1 MSATYAETTSARNFR
16 EFRHE
21 PCPICGR
28 RGWCRRFD
36 DGGIECMRVE
46 SPSPTRNRGWMHW
59 PGGRPDDLC
68 ERITAV
74 PPPPP
79 RPTVDAE
86 LADRAYRA
94 LLKCL
99 TLSDAHRTA
108 LHERGI
114 TDQQIASHGYVT
126 GPIDLEARHVLAV
139 AVAADI
145 EHEVAGAVPGFVC
158 DKQGRLNLACGDAEL
173 LIPVSDAQGR
183 VIGIYRR
190 PDAPGEGGKYRWL
203 SGGDRPGSIGQD
215 GNTVHVA
222 YPLESVSTRHVVVT
236 EGPIKANIVADRLRC
251 MVLAVPGVNS
261 IGGVAAALEAIGDI
275 EDVAIAYD
283 QDAEINPHVAA
294 AEMKLAHQLVA
305 AGYRVARWTWSLEDG
320 KGIDDLLAAGLLP
333 FPIVHPA
340 HLSPGSGGKTAG
352 EASDERR
359 LTQLQAQHDAVL
371 ISNQARARIQR
382 NTRLPARP
390 MASVV
395 AGVFAQAATASK
407 PAGPFAD
414 RVPRGFVLAPV
425 RELSLDA
432 GTKPNNGGR
441 QLAKLE
447 SARLVAR
454 YTVEEAAPPG
464 SADPETGEILK
475 TPRRIVRHFI
485 AIPGHEDEPVTP
497 TAVRELVDRMAT
509 YESGVPERRGGKRTP
524 RCKDHPHAEVIREF
538 VDVCSVCR
546 TVLNDGE
553 YPLPPMLLE
562 PVPAVEQSLL
572 DRDETQTKEQGE
584 RSLDTNN
591 DPPGNRPIAHKV
603 DATVLPS
610 PIEQSLLD
618 RRAAAVVDL
627 LQRYGRANDDPV
639 DDLVEGPPSPKP
651 LPLFPIGSAR
661 CEVCGVGI
669 VEGQRHCQDCD
680 PRTR

>member
-1 MSATYAETTSARNFR
+1 
-16 EFRHE
+16 
-21 PCPICGR
+21 
-28 RGWCRRFD
+28 
-36 DGGIECMRVE
+36 
-46 SPSPTRNRGWMHW
+46 MHW
-59 PGGRPDDLC
+59 PDGRPDDWR
-68 ERITAV
+68 ERIAALAAR
-74 PPPPP
+74 PMPAARP
-79 RPTVDAE
+79 RVDSGQLGAAFRE
-86 LADRAYRA
+86 LLKHCPLSEVHRAYLR
-94 LLKCL
+94 
-99 TLSDAHRTA
+99 
-108 LHERGI
+108 ERGL
-114 TDQQIASHGYVT
+114 TDEQIDRHGYGTLPVDRVT
-126 GPIDLEARHVLAV
+126 RSRIAAAV
-139 AVAADI
+139 ADALGWDPVGVA
-145 EHEVAGAVPGFVC
+145 PGFIRK
-158 DKQGRLNLACGDAEL
+158 DGRPEL
-173 LIPVSDAQGR
+173 VDLSGILIPFRSAQD
-183 VIGIYRR
+183 VIGGLQVRLDN
-190 PDAPGEGGKYRWL
+190 PDRGPRYVWFSDGGKH
-203 SGGDRPGSIGQD
+203 GGIRQD
-215 GNTVHVA
+215 GHVVHVA
-222 YPLESVSTRHVVVT
+222 RPARLVSTKRVVVT
-236 EGPIKANIVADRLRC
+236 EGPIKGNITADRVNC
-251 MVLAVPGVNS
+251 MVLAVAGIANTAGV
-261 IGGVAAALEAIGDI
+261 VEALAALGDV
-275 EDVAIAYD
+275 EEVTLAFDADGEHNHNVATAD
-283 QDAEINPHVAA
+283 
-294 AEMKLAHQLVA
+294 MKLGCQLVA
-305 AGYRVARWTWSLEDG
+305 TGYRVARWTWSLEDG

-509 YESGVPERRGGKRTP
+509 YDSGVPERRGGKRTP